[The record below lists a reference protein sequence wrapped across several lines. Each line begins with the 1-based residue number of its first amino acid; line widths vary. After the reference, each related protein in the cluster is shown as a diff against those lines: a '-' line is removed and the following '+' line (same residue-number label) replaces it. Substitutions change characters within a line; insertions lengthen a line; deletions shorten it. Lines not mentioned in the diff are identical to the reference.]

1 MRNIIVGN
9 LIGLFLAL
17 MVLLPWLYVCNI
29 ISAEQRSLDMRLK
42 HLEELIYDNKVEDPR
57 IEIS

>member
-1 MRNIIVGN
+1 MGN

-17 MVLLPWLYVCNI
+17 MVLTVWLYVCN
-29 ISAEQRSLDMRLK
+29 SAEQRSLDMRLK